1 VNINLTLV
9 IQMVVFALLIW
20 VTMKFIWPMVLG
32 PMEARSKKIALGLAA
47 AEKGQLDLA
56 NAEARAEGVIREAR
70 ERANEI
76 ISQAQRRSTEM
87 IEAAKAQATHEGER
101 LVDSARQQIDLAT
114 TRAREDLR
122 KEVGRLAVSS
132 ASKLLGREIDAS
144 AHSDL
149 LGALAREI

>member
-20 VTMKFIWPMVLG
+20 VTMKFIWPMVLD

-70 ERANEI
+70 ELTARRRMKA
-76 ISQAQRRSTEM
+76 SAWWTPPGSRSTWPPR
-87 IEAAKAQATHEGER
+87 G
-101 LVDSARQQIDLAT
+101 
-114 TRAREDLR
+114 RARTCAR
-122 KEVGRLAVSS
+122 KSVAWP
-132 ASKLLGREIDAS
+132 
-144 AHSDL
+144 
-149 LGALAREI
+149 